1 MDKILQI
8 SYKGRQLAFEE
19 LAYQNFQHY
28 EEALKNHFLKEE
40 GGEEVFEDL
49 QNRMAEILEHQSRN
63 QAVTVADVEHI
74 IELIGRP
81 SDLGVDESTD
91 TNSTTA
97 KSTEKQKLYRD
108 RKDKILAG
116 VCSGIAHYFSID
128 PIAVRLIFVLFALFN
143 LATFFA
149 LNLSVVTYLVLWAIL
164 SPKYLEP
171 GLSRRLFRN
180 PNDKVLGGV
189 CSGLAQFFHTETWIV
204 RLIMVSPLILSLVTG
219 HRHHIP
225 FHIVGDSLAS
235 LMFITYMLL
244 WFIAPLAKSPTDYML
259 LKGEPVNLNTLQHN
273 SAKEEVIKSAG
284 GALTGILKAVAYVFI
299 ILIAISVSF
308 SLLGLGITALFASDI
323 AEIILFSSVNK
334 TLALIGLLL
343 IVVLPLLATGI
354 WIFRRITGTRSNSKS
369 FRLMFASL
377 WILGLVC
384 IAWVSVNLVKRM
396 HTYSRSQEKVS
407 LMPIS
412 DTLIVD
418 QLEGGS
424 QFKRQVFFDLNEMNS
439 LVKFQNGQLQVKAIR
454 LLQDESP
461 DSQFH
466 LLIQKA
472 GFGAGQQDASEQ
484 LARSSIQY
492 NQWGNTLQI
501 APYLELDA
509 KKPYNL
515 QHVTFT
521 ILIPKGKSIR
531 ISGPL
536 KQALSHDF
544 EIGHKNWEWDWDDAE
559 RISDQE
565 IIHIPNDDAEP
576 KQDQEQQ
583 VERMREATDALKRT
597 QEEADAAIR
606 QKEEELQRT
615 KAESKQKIQDAANAL
630 KEIVQD
636 SLKK

>member
-19 LAYQNFQHY
+19 LAYQNFQQY
-28 EEALKNHFLKEE
+28 EEALKTYFLKEE
-40 GGEEVFEDL
+40 GGEEVFEDV
-49 QNRMAEILEHQSRN
+49 QNRMAEILEQQSRN
-63 QAVTVADVEHI
+63 HAVTVADVEHI

-81 SDLGVDESTD
+81 SDLGEVDAKETD
-91 TNSTTA
+91 SATA
-97 KSTEKQKLYRD
+97 KPTEKQKLFRD
-108 RKDKILAG
+108 RNDKILAG

-164 SPKYLEP
+164 SPKHLEP

-244 WFIAPLAKSPTDYML
+244 WFIAPLAKTPTDYML
-259 LKGEPVNLNTLQHN
+259 LKGEPVNLNTLQHH
-273 SAKEEVIKSAG
+273 SAREEVIKSAG
-284 GALTGILKAVAYVFI
+284 GAFTGILKAIAYVFI

-323 AEIILFSSVNK
+323 AEIILYSSVNK

-343 IVVLPLLATGI
+343 IVVLPIVATGV
-354 WIFRRITGTRSNSKS
+354 WIFRRITGTRSNSKP

-377 WILGLVC
+377 WILGFVC

-396 HTYSRSQEKVS
+396 HTYSRSQDKVS
-407 LMPIS
+407 LMPNS

-418 QLEGGS
+418 QLEGGN

-439 LVKFQNGQLQVKAIR
+439 LVKYQNGQLQVKAIR
-454 LLQDESP
+454 LLHDESP

-484 LARSSIQY
+484 LTRTSIQY

-509 KKPYNL
+509 RKPYNL
-515 QHVTFT
+515 QHVTYT

-544 EIGHKNWEWDWDDAE
+544 EIGNKNWEWDWDDAE
-559 RISDQE
+559 RTSDQE
-565 IIHIPNDDAEP
+565 IIHIPNDGAEP
-576 KQDQEQQ
+576 EQVQEQQ

-597 QEEADAAIR
+597 QKEADAAIR